1 MGSGKLRLLYIL
13 QLLEEHTD
21 EKHPLNAAQ
30 LSDMLEQKYDISS
43 NRKTIYSDISSLQEF
58 GKPIR
63 QIEGG
68 AGGYYIEGRSFELP
82 ELKLLVDAV
91 QSSKFI
97 TGSKSEQLIRKLEK
111 LTTRENAAHLQRQV
125 FIFNRPKA
133 GNETIYANVDTIH
146 QAMMSNKMIHF
157 HYCEWTPEKKLV
169 QRKNGAFYEVSPWSL
184 TWDDENYYLVAYSS
198 RDGQIRH
205 YRVDKMQDMELLKK
219 NREGRE
225 NFEGF
230 DLAAFSKKTFGMYGG
245 RDVRVSLE
253 CENALAGVIIDR
265 FGTDTLMIP
274 TPDGTRFRA
283 QVLVT
288 VSRQFFGWVT
298 SIGEGMRIAGPKEV
312 VAEYEDYLRNILH
325 QYQQ

>member
-97 TGSKSEQLIRKLEK
+97 TGSKSEQLQAHKLKASAVEK
-111 LTTRENAAHLQRQV
+111 TYKLLTR
-125 FIFNRPKA
+125 
-133 GNETIYANVDTIH
+133 
-146 QAMMSNKMIHF
+146 S
-157 HYCEWTPEKKLV
+157 
-169 QRKNGAFYEVSPWSL
+169 VS
-184 TWDDENYYLVAYSS
+184 D
-198 RDGQIRH
+198 
-205 YRVDKMQDMELLKK
+205 RVT
-219 NREGRE
+219 GRCVC
-225 NFEGF
+225 G
-230 DLAAFSKKTFGMYGG
+230 KKTY
-245 RDVRVSLE
+245 RE
-253 CENALAGVIIDR
+253 
-265 FGTDTLMIP
+265 
-274 TPDGTRFRA
+274 RA
-283 QVLVT
+283 PNT
-288 VSRQFFGWVT
+288 V
-298 SIGEGMRIAGPKEV
+298 
-312 VAEYEDYLRNILH
+312 
-325 QYQQ
+325 